1 EVPIISARASVMIY
15 DDANKKWVPSGA
27 SQGISKVQ
35 IYQHTTNNTFR
46 VVGRKVQDHEV
57 VINCAIVR
65 GLKYNQATPTFHQW
79 RDSRQVYGLN
89 FASREDAENF
99 SQAMLTALETL
110 NSLYR
115 QPPPVAPPPQPPLPQ
130 GNIYAQA
137 MNSVN
142 GPLEQEERIQREDF
156 PSHKRQMSGGGT
168 EAYSEPA
175 PVVPQAPPQ
184 PPASAPPAPP
194 APPAAPP
201 MPTAAP
207 PAPPAPAPPPPPPA
221 GGPPAPHGGPPPPS
235 GGPPPPFGGPPPPFG
250 GPPPPS
256 AGGPPPPPP
265 IPAGGFSA
273 PGGGGGVNQGGL
285 AAALQGAKL
294 RKTIKSE
301 EKEPSAVSADR
312 GNTNTI
318 PIVGANRP
326 AATGGGHIDMMSEM
340 QMKLRARKA
349 KSEPDQGD
357 ADTAAHNAPNLS
369 PDVRRP
375 WEKNAGN
382 GTQPRSGQVNGS
394 ESPKPMRKRNPSLT
408 GQECLGQAGETGA
421 LSADMEVL
429 KQEIL
434 AEMRR
439 EMNKMKNDIIEAIR
453 QEISHR

>member
-1 EVPIISARASVMIY
+1 MLTGRSLNEVPIISARASVMIY

-35 IYQHTTNNTFR
+35 IYQHTANNTFR

-115 QPPPVAPPPQPPLPQ
+115 QPPPMAPPPQPPLPQ

-142 GPLEQEERIQREDF
+142 GPLEQDDRIQREEF
-156 PSHKRQMSGGGT
+156 PSHKRQMSGGGAR
-168 EAYSEPA
+168 EPYSEPA
-175 PVVPQAPPQ
+175 PVAPQLPPQ

-201 MPTAAP
+201 APPAAP
-207 PAPPAPAPPPPPPA
+207 PAPPAAPPAPPAAPPAPVAPLTPPAPAPPPP
-221 GGPPAPHGGPPPPS
+221 
-235 GGPPPPFGGPPPPFG
+235 
-250 GPPPPS
+250 

-265 IPAGGFSA
+265 IPVGGFNSVAGGE
-273 PGGGGGVNQGGL
+273 GVNQGGL

-301 EKEPSAVSADR
+301 EKELSTVTTDR
-312 GNTNTI
+312 STTNTTTN
-318 PIVGANRP
+318 VGTSRP
-326 AATGGGHIDMMSEM
+326 AASGGGHIDMMSEM
-340 QMKLRARKA
+340 QMKLKARKA
-349 KSEPDQGD
+349 KSETPIPGQGD
-357 ADTAAHNAPNLS
+357 ADTAAHLAPNAS
-369 PDVRRP
+369 SDVRRP

-382 GTQPRSGQVNGS
+382 GTQARPGQVNGS

-408 GQECLGQAGETGA
+408 GQECLGQAGEAGA
-421 LSADMEVL
+421 LSGDMETL

-434 AEMRR
+434 TEMRK
-439 EMNKMKNDIIEAIR
+439 EMNKMKNDIIDAIR